1 MGANQRKNYI
11 REKDVLMVE
20 KQKKRCSKWTSF
32 SKIIRLFSIKP
43 HYNYYVQKKSRRYSF
58 NK

>member
-20 KQKKRCSKWTSF
+20 KQKKSALNEHLLVKLLDYF
-32 SKIIRLFSIKP
+32 L
-43 HYNYYVQKKSRRYSF
+43 
-58 NK
+58 